1 MNIVHVCNINANT
14 ALLTRFVHWMCECGG
29 IGERM
34 LLYGSEKR
42 FNGELA

>member
-1 MNIVHVCNINANT
+1 MVHLCNINANT

-34 LLYGSEKR
+34 ALCGSEKR
-42 FNGELA
+42 FSGVLV